1 MGYKKSLYENI
12 SNNQTKGKK
21 RRNLGSQLCFQESY
35 YSLDRTTRA
44 DKRRIKM

>member
-21 RRNLGSQLCFQESY
+21 KKELRFAAVLSGELLLLRQDNKG
-35 YSLDRTTRA
+35 
-44 DKRRIKM
+44 